1 MSKVKLMS
9 AVSALLLSATTPSAF
24 AQVASNDPSSVK
36 VGTYKVEPYHTEVE
50 FSISHFGFSNFL
62 GFFTGASGTLTLD
75 PEKIAATKLDVTIPV
90 SSVDTT
96 VPVLNEK
103 LKGDQWFDS
112 AKFANAT
119 FTSTKVTATG
129 KTTAL
134 ITGDFTLHG
143 VTKPVTLK
151 ARLVGSGINPLNKVF
166 TVGFD
171 ATGEIKRS
179 DFGIKTYLPM
189 VGDQVTLRIVGNFEL
204 AQ

>member
-1 MSKVKLMS
+1 MSKVKLMG
-9 AVSALLLSATTPSAF
+9 AVSALLLIAAAPSAF
-24 AQVASNDPSSVK
+24 AQAASNNPGSVEA
-36 VGTYKVEPYHTEVE
+36 GTYQVEPYHTEVE

-62 GFFTGASGTLTLD
+62 GFFTGASGTLKLD
-75 PEKIAATKLDVTIPV
+75 PEKLAATQLDVTIPV

-96 VPVLNEK
+96 VPVLNDQ

-134 ITGDFTLHG
+134 ITGDLTLHG

-151 ARLVGSGINPLNKVF
+151 ARLVGSGVNPLNKAF

-171 ATGEIKRS
+171 ATGQIKRS

-189 VGDQVTLRIVGNFEL
+189 VGDQIALRIAGSFER